1 MGSNDS
7 RLSAPAETVLELVQ
21 LPDGEVA
28 LRPVGGEGEPL
39 VTIRFSEQ
47 IQHTFGDQLQGI
59 SQTMVQAA
67 LMMIAEQQM
76 ARWHAQVLDEKPA
89 HYS

>member
-1 MGSNDS
+1 MGSSDS
-7 RLSAPAETVLELVQ
+7 HLTAPNEMMLELVQ

-47 IQHTFGDQLQGI
+47 VQQTFGDQLQGI
-59 SQTMVQAA
+59 SQSMVQAA
-67 LMMIAEQQM
+67 LMMIAEQQL
-76 ARWHAQVLDEKPA
+76 ARWQAHVLDEQPA

>member
-1 MGSNDS
+1 MGSDHSHLPNV
-7 RLSAPAETVLELVQ
+7 AETTLELVQ
-21 LPDGEVA
+21 LSDGEVA

-47 IQHTFGDQLQGI
+47 VQKTFGDQLQGI

-76 ARWHAQVLDEKPA
+76 ARWHAQVLDEKPT

>member
-1 MGSNDS
+1 MGSDS
-7 RLSAPAETVLELVQ
+7 HLTAPNEMMLELVQ
-21 LPDGEVA
+21 LPNGEVA
-28 LRPVGGEGEPL
+28 LRPADGDGEPL

-47 IQHTFGDQLQGI
+47 IQKTFGEQLQGI
-59 SQTMVQAA
+59 SQSMVQAA

-76 ARWHAQVLDEKPA
+76 AHWQAQVLDEKPA